1 MPTALPVAADDPA
14 ENAAPMPAPRLAAAA
29 LLAAAAASSALA
41 QTALPAIN
49 VTAKGYATA
58 TDDTPVAVE
67 ILAADAAKPAAPAG
81 ELLRGGP
88 GLSVR
93 SDGAWGQDPVIRGL
107 GRESIVVLVDGVRVN
122 SAQPQGA
129 IASMID
135 AGLLDRIE
143 VVKGPTSVLHGSGA
157 LGGAVNLL
165 TPQPRFSDQPR
176 TGGRFSLGGSSADRA
191 GSAALLL
198 EHSGPERAFVVGAAM
213 RDAGDYDSPEGRTAR
228 TGFRSDSL
236 LARYRQRL
244 GRDASLW
251 FNVQRHADHD
261 VWYPG
266 SARTGGQPGG
276 AGIPPPLGTVTL
288 RSPEQRRELYEVG
301 VDTALGAG
309 RLEASV
315 QRQEV
320 FRQVRAWSDKLGRDY
335 VRNDVTFVTNGGQVR
350 YLLPAGRRHLL
361 TLGLQAWRTTGD
373 PARYIDGNAPAFDN
387 NARSDPFDRG
397 VLRSTGLY
405 LQDEVDLGRLKL
417 LAGVRADR
425 VEGDARSQ
433 GAQARTEGLHRAD
446 DTLSWSAGA
455 VWELTPALRPYAN
468 LSRAWRAADLRERFE
483 DAARGDGYYHV
494 GNPALRP
501 ERATG
506 VELGLRGRA
515 ATLDWRVAA
524 FHTRIDDYIAG
535 RVTGAVAPGTG
546 LPVKLMENVDRA
558 VLRGLEGSA
567 AMSVGAIVVDAAFTW
582 LRGDNRQDDEP
593 LYRIAPP
600 ELRIG
605 VGQPAQRGLHWR
617 AQWRAVAGQDRVAT
631 RLSNGTEDRTPGF
644 ATVDLAAGWKF
655 GPLWSLR
662 DAAVLVR
669 LANLFDRSYH
679 EHLQEGLS
687 GRELL
692 APGRS
697 LSVAF
702 RGSF

>member
-1 MPTALPVAADDPA
+1 
-14 ENAAPMPAPRLAAAA
+14 MPASLLVTAA
-29 LLAAAAASSALA
+29 LLAGAAASSSAFA
-41 QTALPAIN
+41 QAALPAVN

-58 TDDTPVAVE
+58 TEETPQAVE
-67 ILAADAAKPAAPAG
+67 VVAPEAARVSAPAG
-81 ELLRGGP
+81 ALLRGEP
-88 GLSVR
+88 GLSIR

-107 GRESIVVLVDGVRVN
+107 GRESIVVLVDGMRVN

-129 IASMID
+129 IASMMD
-135 AGLLDRIE
+135 AGLLDRVE

-165 TPQPRFSDQPR
+165 TPQPRFSDEAR
-176 TGGRFSLGGSSADRA
+176 TGGRFSAGASSADRA
-191 GSAALLL
+191 ASTALLV
-198 EHSGPERAFVVGAAM
+198 EHSGPEHAFVVGAAM
-213 RDAGDYDSPEGRTAR
+213 RKAGDYDSPEGRVDR
-228 TGFRSDSL
+228 TGYRSDSL

-244 GRDASLW
+244 GPDASFW
-251 FNVQRHADHD
+251 FNAQRHADHD

-276 AGIPPPLGTVTL
+276 AGLPPPLGTVTL
-288 RSPEQRRELYEVG
+288 RSPEQRRELYELG
-301 VDTALGAG
+301 IDAALGAG

-320 FRQVRAWSDKLGRDY
+320 FRQIRARSERLGRDY
-335 VRNDVTFVTNGGQVR
+335 VRNDVTFVTNGAQAR
-350 YLLPAGRRHLL
+350 YLLPAGGRHLL
-361 TLGLQAWRTTGD
+361 TLGVQAWRTTGD
-373 PARYIDGNAPAFDN
+373 PERYIDNNAPAFDN
-387 NARSDPFDRG
+387 NLRNDPFDRG
-397 VLRSTGLY
+397 EVRSTGLY
-405 LQDEVDLGRLKL
+405 LQDEMELGSVKL

-425 VEGDARSQ
+425 VAGDARSQ
-433 GAQARTEGLHRAD
+433 GVQACTEGLERSD
-446 DTLSWSAGA
+446 DTLSWSVGA
-455 VWELTPALRPYAN
+455 VWELTPTLRPYAN

-483 DAARGDGYYHV
+483 DSARGDGYYHV

-515 ATLDWRVAA
+515 DRIEWRLAA

-535 RVTGAVAPGTG
+535 RETGATAPGTG
-546 LPVKLMENVDRA
+546 LPVKQMENLDRA
-558 VLRGLEGSA
+558 VLRGFEG
-567 AMSVGAIVVDAAFTW
+567 GATMPAGPLTLDLAFTW

-605 VGQPAQRGLHWR
+605 VGQPADRGFHWR

-631 RLSNGTEDRTPGF
+631 RFSNGSENPTPGF

-655 GPLWSLR
+655 GALWGLR
-662 DAAVLVR
+662 DAAVLAR
-669 LANLFDRSYH
+669 LDNLFDRSYH

-687 GRELL
+687 GHELL

-697 LSVAF
+697 LSIAF